1 MRISDWSSDVCSS
14 DLAGGQW
21 YPSLLYD
28 GDAIT
33 PAFEEQLTAAA
44 SYAYQRYQIM
54 IGDDYGVRW
63 MTNYQLSSSPP
74 SASRTDRLIAGMLPE
89 SKLLPPGTS
98 GFNSP
103 YVSRF
108 TGLIIEPPDRKS
120 VG

>member
-1 MRISDWSSDVCSS
+1 
-14 DLAGGQW
+14 
-21 YPSLLYD
+21 
-28 GDAIT
+28 
-33 PAFEEQLTAAA
+33 
-44 SYAYQRYQIM
+44 M

-89 SKLLPPGTS
+89 SKLLPPGTY

-108 TGLIIEPPDRKS
+108 TGMMIEPPPLLPALLPDIRLAGGRVVERRRAAGRERVCQDGETSGGAVSLKKKHKQNKDLKKQE
-120 VG
+120 

>member
-1 MRISDWSSDVCSS
+1 MIRRPPRSTRTDTLVPYTTLFRS
-14 DLAGGQW
+14 
-21 YPSLLYD
+21 
-28 GDAIT
+28 
-33 PAFEEQLTAAA
+33 
-44 SYAYQRYQIM
+44 AYQRYQIM

-89 SKLLPPGTS
+89 SKLLPPGTY

-108 TGLIIEPPDRKS
+108 TGMMIEPPRLLRALLRDIRLDRKS
-120 VG
+120 TRLNSSP